1 MATPISRSTSHA
13 DLYQPPAY
21 ATALNLPGW
30 LLVYAQGET
39 ADAVHVIRHA
49 GKRLEVAALDLSGT
63 IGDLRRRIDGLAKRV
78 RRLHDAGLAA
88 SRAA

>member
-49 GKRLEVAALDLSGT
+49 GKRWKSPRWIFPGRSAICAVASTGWRSGS
-63 IGDLRRRIDGLAKRV
+63 
-78 RRLHDAGLAA
+78 AA
-88 SRAA
+88 CTTPV